1 MVLLLAGI
9 DGIALPLMVQCQS
22 DSCLYVVWFFV
33 VIVIIDFWKGKALG
47 YRGQE
52 TIFIVIATRICVM
65 IESTNDP
72 FQTFGDF
79 VA

>member
-1 MVLLLAGI
+1 MALLLAGI

-52 TIFIVIATRICVM
+52 TNIAVATGICVM
-65 IESTNDP
+65 IQSTNDP
-72 FQTFGDF
+72 FQTFRDF